1 MQVTR
6 EGLKVETLINLRV
19 ARAGLRVAEVA
30 SIEHERLFGETK
42 LHAVR
47 NALRVLRTVAAEW
60 SRRADGQSGSMS
72 VGLS

>member
-1 MQVTR
+1 
-6 EGLKVETLINLRV
+6 
-19 ARAGLRVAEVA
+19 VAEVS

-47 NALRVLRTVAAEW
+47 NGLRVLRTVAAEW
-60 SRRADGQSGSMS
+60 SRRADGQSMS